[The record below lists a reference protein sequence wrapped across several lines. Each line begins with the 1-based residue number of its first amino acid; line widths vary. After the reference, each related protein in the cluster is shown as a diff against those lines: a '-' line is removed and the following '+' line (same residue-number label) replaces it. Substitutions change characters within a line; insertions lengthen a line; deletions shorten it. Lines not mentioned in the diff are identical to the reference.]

1 MKIMFL
7 QTGGT
12 IDKDYPRKTKG
23 YAFEID
29 EPAVARILEKANPN
43 FEFEVLTVLRKDSL
57 EITEE
62 DREKIFQACKDADG
76 DRIIVT
82 HGTDTMIETA
92 RKLSAIEDKTIILT
106 GALLPERFS
115 NSEAMF
121 NIGAAVGAL
130 SAVQNG
136 VYVAMNG
143 RIYPWDRCRRDLDT
157 GWFVEK
163 GAG

>member
-1 MKIMFL
+1 MKVTFI

-23 YAFEID
+23 YAFEIA
-29 EPAVARILEKANPN
+29 EPAVARILERTNPN
-43 FEFEVLTVLRKDSL
+43 FEFEILRVLRKDSL
-57 EITEE
+57 EITED
-62 DREKIFQACKDADG
+62 DREKIFQACKDADA
-76 DRIIVT
+76 DRIIIT

-92 RKLSAIEDKTIILT
+92 KKLSAIEGKTIVIT

-115 NSEAMF
+115 NSDAVF
-121 NIGAAVGAL
+121 NVGTAVGAIN
-130 SAVQNG
+130 AIQPG

-143 RIYPWDRCRRDLDT
+143 RIYPWDQCRRDLEN

-163 GAG
+163 ETI